1 MIAGTDRYGTE
12 ALDETSPRDPGRPGV
27 RDRLRHV
34 RRVLDGRGDDK
45 RRAK

>member
-1 MIAGTDRYGTE
+1 MIAGTDRHGMD
-12 ALDETSPRDPGRPGV
+12 AFDETPPCDPGRPGV

-34 RRVLDGRGDDK
+34 RRVLNGRGGDK